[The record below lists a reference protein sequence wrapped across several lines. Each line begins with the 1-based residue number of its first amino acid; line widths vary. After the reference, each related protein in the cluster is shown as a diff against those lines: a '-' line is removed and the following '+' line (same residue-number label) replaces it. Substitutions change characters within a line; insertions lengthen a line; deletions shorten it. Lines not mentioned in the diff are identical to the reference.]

1 MLPGGDASIFPM
13 EGSPQNTIGAPSDET
28 KTYTRDLGGKRQLK
42 SEDNDCVTK
51 TKRVKV
57 VDSPVHLTSCTIM
70 ANADNL
76 EAKETGPSMDHVA
89 DCPAMSSEQT
99 NDNRIISPHEVVS
112 DACNVSPCHVTE
124 CSTTVTAGRS
134 VVGFDQGENLDQSIL
149 KADQSVLCDTTKG
162 ITESDH
168 KDTDVTTD
176 SCNRRNDI
184 LSDINRTGAKCV
196 PHGLQD
202 PCGKGATY
210 HTVGVLR
217 TKPGRGE
224 RTVSMSCSDKIA
236 KWNVVGL
243 QGALL
248 SHFLVEPIYLQS
260 ITVGR

>member
-1 MLPGGDASIFPM
+1 MFQGGDASIFPM
-13 EGSPQNTIGAPSDET
+13 EGSSDSTIGSPSDG
-28 KTYTRDLGGKRQLK
+28 TYTHDLGRKRQLK
-42 SEDNDCVTK
+42 SDDNDCVTK

-57 VDSPVHLTSCTIM
+57 VDSPVHLTSCTSM
-70 ANADNL
+70 ANAENL
-76 EAKETGPSMDHVA
+76 KAKETGPSMDHVA
-89 DCPAMSSEQT
+89 DFPEVSSEQT
-99 NDNRIISPHEVVS
+99 NNNRIISAHEVVS
-112 DACNVSPCHVTE
+112 DACKVSGCHVTE
-124 CSTTVTAGRS
+124 CSTTVTAGQS
-134 VVGFDQGENLDQSIL
+134 VVGFEQRQNLDQSIL

-162 ITESDH
+162 ITESDQKH
-168 KDTDVTTD
+168 TDVTTD

-184 LSDINRTGAKCV
+184 PSDINRTGAKCV
-196 PHGLQD
+196 PYGQQD
-202 PCGKGATY
+202 PCGKGASY

-224 RTVSMSCSDKIA
+224 RTLSMSCSDKIA